1 MSMASEQERPD
12 VHAGK
17 GHAILSSW
25 LMSRLRPGLARYP
38 AELIFGYDISII
50 KATTATVGEVC

>member
-1 MSMASEQERPD
+1 MFMPAKAMRHTE
-12 VHAGK
+12 
-17 GHAILSSW
+17 

-38 AELIFGYDISII
+38 AELIFFHDISIV

>member
-1 MSMASEQERPD
+1 MFMPAKAMPY
-12 VHAGK
+12 
-17 GHAILSSW
+17 L

-38 AELIFGYDISII
+38 AELIFCHDISIV